1 MYIWYLNLSLDKK
14 VNSARTLVFRVLL
27 QDRRYL
33 QRELRNEFLIR
44 VGKASHISC
53 MNACYPLLSS
63 TVTYL
68 DNGKPSITDGKK
80 KKTVRAGSWMREP

>member
-1 MYIWYLNLSLDKK
+1 MQLYLNVHLVIVIYPLTKESEIAHAS
-14 VNSARTLVFRVLL
+14 SAKTMVFRVLL

-44 VGKASHISC
+44 VGMASHISC

-68 DNGKPSITDGKK
+68 
-80 KKTVRAGSWMREP
+80 VYQ